1 MTWLQVDGVTME
13 MLKTLNMA
21 TLPGVILQAVSIKAR
36 PDCCS
41 YVFLFGIQKGTLRSP
56 LLMLVGC

>member
-21 TLPGVILQAVSIKAR
+21 TLPGVILQATPPGGANLGVKPQTGGFPSGPRKN
-36 PDCCS
+36 
-41 YVFLFGIQKGTLRSP
+41 Y
-56 LLMLVGC
+56 